1 MNNCLVTTL
10 KAATGNTSLLK
21 VGEMVIDVKE
31 MSSPTSSTNSL
42 ILNNSGI
49 SDFVLEVENGEANLT
64 LDSNMSSGWSS
75 KLVIPKQNAEQY
87 VYFRNGNYR
96 VRLTSK
102 YNIISYDANLEK
114 TAIGVDVKYLQF
126 SNNITKLI
134 GLLNGDIAKLA
145 TNTSL
150 KTIICEKTSNLS
162 GDIASIKNLTKLES
176 FKLVGAITGDIASL
190 KNLTLLSSVTIEN
203 SEVSGDIASLENIR
217 LNTFIFDKNPNIT
230 GNIASLANIMNLT
243 TSKVISITQ
252 CSGITGDIAS
262 LTNLTSLTNVSFSG
276 SPNIS
281 GNISSLAKL
290 TSLNNFDFYTTQ
302 IRGDVIDLVIA
313 QRSNG
318 RTSGKIQFEGNGIV
332 TFNSKVLS
340 GISTISWTDSTI
352 TNETTSETVNR

>member
-31 MSSPTSSTNSL
+31 MSDPTSSTNHL
-42 ILNNSGI
+42 ILNNGGI

-64 LDSNMSSGWSS
+64 LNSNMTSGWSN
-75 KLVIPKQNAEQY
+75 KLVLPKQNVTQW
-87 VYFRNGNYR
+87 VFFRNGNYR

-102 YNIISYDANLEK
+102 YNIISYESNLDK
-114 TAIGVDVKYLQF
+114 SAIEIDVKYLQF
-126 SNNITKLI
+126 SNNINRLI

-150 KTIICEKTSNLS
+150 ETILCENTSNLS
-162 GDIASIKNLTKLES
+162 GDIASIKNLKKLGS
-176 FKLVGAITGDIASL
+176 FKLVGPITGDIASVA
-190 KNLTLLSSVTIEN
+190 NLPLLGKLELRN
-203 SEVSGDIASLENIR
+203 SEVTGDIASLENIR
-217 LNTFIFDKNPNIT
+217 LNTFKLVNNPNIT
-230 GNIASLANIMNLT
+230 GDIANLANMT
-243 TSKVISITQ
+243 TISTLDFSQ

-262 LTNLTSLTNVSFSG
+262 LTNLTSLTYVSFG
-276 SPNIS
+276 MTPNIS

-290 TSLNNFDFYTTQ
+290 TALNNFFYYNTQ
-302 IRGDVIDLVIA
+302 IRGEVIDLVIA

-318 RTSGKIQFEGNGIV
+318 RTSGQIKFEGNGIV
-332 TFNSKVLS
+332 TFNSKALGGVN
-340 GISTISWTDSTI
+340 IISWTASTI